1 MEHTSVISQL
11 TKEIKEGKKNF
22 AAVWLDPANA
32 YGYVPHKPIESA
44 IELCHIPGN
53 VQKIVK
59 RYFGGIQNRFRV
71 DDVVYH
77 ILAER
82 RERDCHRMYNLYYP
96 ICNGNGYADQI
107 CRKRD
112 KRAKDE
118 IIDLST
124 TNKRLHGWP
133 HSDNN
138 NSTHIPSNSYTSKIC
153 PVTFGR

>member
-1 MEHTSVISQL
+1 MEHPSVISQL
-11 TKEIKEGKKNF
+11 IKEIKEEKKNF

-59 RYFGGIQNRFRV
+59 RYFGIQNRFRV

-96 ICNGNGYADQI
+96 ICNGNGDADQI

-124 TNKRLHGWP
+124 TNKRLHG
-133 HSDNN
+133 
-138 NSTHIPSNSYTSKIC
+138 
-153 PVTFGR
+153 

>member
-11 TKEIKEGKKNF
+11 IKEIKEEKKNF

-96 ICNGNGYADQI
+96 ICNGNGYADQ
-107 CRKRD
+107 
-112 KRAKDE
+112 RAKDE

-124 TNKRLHGWP
+124 TNKRLHG
-133 HSDNN
+133 
-138 NSTHIPSNSYTSKIC
+138 
-153 PVTFGR
+153 